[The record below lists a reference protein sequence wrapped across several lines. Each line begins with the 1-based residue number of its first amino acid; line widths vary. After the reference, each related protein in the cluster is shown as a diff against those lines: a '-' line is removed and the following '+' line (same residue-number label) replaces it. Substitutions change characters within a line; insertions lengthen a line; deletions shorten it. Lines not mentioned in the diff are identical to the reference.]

1 MRNIITNKEALQE
14 SIDYIEEKTS
24 QGYVLKTN
32 KINPNN
38 IYLSGGQQNISFNIN
53 EDGLDGEIRMSNP
66 AGWTAYKSF
75 SDELKGIESWYQGQK
90 GSL

>member
-1 MRNIITNKEALQE
+1 MKNIITNKKVLQE
-14 SIDYIEEKTS
+14 VIDYIEEKTS

-38 IYLSGGQQNISFNIN
+38 IYLSGGQQNISFNID
-53 EDGLDGEIRMSNP
+53 EDGLDGLIRMSNP
-66 AGWTAYKSF
+66 GGQATYKSF